1 MIQPNRTIKSD
12 IFNSEIYNAE
22 IYDSEVFTEDL
33 RWIAGSD
40 LPWEKLRGRTV
51 FVTGA
56 TGLIG
61 MTAIHALLYANRIRS
76 LGANVYA
83 LVRDRAKAKGIFG
96 GLADMPELSVLEGT
110 MEELP
115 EIPGK
120 IDYWIHGACPT
131 ASAFMT
137 EHPVEV
143 IKTSVE
149 GTINLLEEAKKRST
163 EGFVFLSSME
173 AFGEVNSEVVL
184 GEQTLGKIDL
194 ERTRSCYPESKRMC
208 EMICTS
214 YAREYGVPAMSIR
227 LAQTFGPGVDPNDR
241 RVFAMMTRNAIAGED
256 IVLATKGTSRHP
268 YLYTAQAVTAILTVL
283 LCGNPGETYNAANPS
298 TYCSIFEM
306 GEMVA
311 REIAGGKICVRVDEN
326 GDASRYPAPSFL
338 NMDISRIS
346 RLGWRPEHDL
356 VWMYRR
362 LERYMR
368 DAGC

>member
-1 MIQPNRTIKSD
+1 MTGNSELFDSD
-12 IFNSEIYNAE
+12 IFR
-22 IYDSEVFTEDL
+22 EDL
-33 RWIAGSD
+33 KWISDSD
-40 LPWEKLRGRTV
+40 LPWDKLRGRSV

-61 MTAIHALLYANRIRS
+61 MTAIHALLYANRTRS
-76 LGANVYA
+76 LDLSVHA
-83 LVRDRAKAKGIFG
+83 LVRDRAKARGIFS
-96 GLADMPELSVLEGT
+96 GLMDTPELSVLEGT

-115 EIPGK
+115 ALPEK

-143 IKTSVE
+143 IKTSVQ
-149 GTINLLEEAKKRST
+149 GTINLLEAAKKRGT

-173 AFGEVNSEVVL
+173 AFGEVDSEIAL
-184 GEQTLGKIDL
+184 DERTLGKIDL

-214 YAREYGVPAMSIR
+214 YAEEYGVPAMSIR
-227 LAQTFGPGVDPNDR
+227 LAQTFGPGVDPGDR

-283 LCGNPGETYNAANPS
+283 LSGGPGETYNAANPA

-311 REIAGGKICVRVDEN
+311 EKIAGGKISVRVDEN

-346 RLGWRPEHDL
+346 RLGWRPDHDL

>member
-1 MIQPNRTIKSD
+1 MTGTSA
-12 IFNSEIYNAE
+12 IFLEDMERIASEP
-22 IYDSEVFTEDL
+22 
-33 RWIAGSD
+33 
-40 LPWEKLRGRTV
+40 LPWDSLKDSSVLI
-51 FVTGA
+51 TGA

-61 MTAIHALLYANRIRS
+61 MTTIKALLHADTVHGLHMQIF
-76 LGANVYA
+76 AI
-83 LVRDRAKAKGIFG
+83 VRDPAKAGRIFSESISDPR
-96 GLADMPELSVLEGT
+96 LQFLKGT

-115 EIPGK
+115 PLPQK

-173 AFGEVNSEVVL
+173 AFGEVDSEIAL
-184 GEQTLGKIDL
+184 DERTLGKIDL

-214 YAREYGVPAMSIR
+214 YAEEYGVPAMSIR
-227 LAQTFGPGVDPNDR
+227 LAQTFGPGVDPGDR

-283 LCGNPGETYNAANPS
+283 LSGGPGETYNAANPA

-311 REIAGGKICVRVDEN
+311 EKIAGGKISVRVDEN

-346 RLGWRPEHDL
+346 RLGWRPDHDL

>member
-1 MIQPNRTIKSD
+1 MIRNFKTDNSG
-12 IFNSEIYNAE
+12 FFGSEI
-22 IYDSEVFTEDL
+22 FTEDL
-33 RWIAGSD
+33 NWIAGSD
-40 LPWEKLRGRTV
+40 LPWEKLRGRSV

-61 MTAIHALLYANRIRS
+61 MTAIHALLCANRTRS
-76 LGANVYA
+76 LGIRVHA
-83 LVRDRAKAKGIFG
+83 LVRDRAKAERLFPGMT
-96 GLADMPELSVLEGT
+96 DTPELSVCEGT
-110 MEELP
+110 VEELP
-115 EIPGK
+115 EIPEK

-143 IKTSVE
+143 IKTSVG
-149 GTINLLEEAKKRST
+149 GTINLLEAARKRGT

-173 AFGEVNSEVVL
+173 AFGEVNSEIL
-184 GEQTLGKIDL
+184 LDERTLGKIDL

-214 YAREYGVPAMSIR
+214 YAEEYGVPAMSIR
-227 LAQTFGPGVDPNDR
+227 LVQTFGPGVDPDDR

-283 LCGNPGETYNAANPS
+283 LRGVPGKTYNAANPS

-311 REIAGGKICVRVDEN
+311 REIAGGKISVRVDEN

-338 NMDISRIS
+338 NMDISGIRQ
-346 RLGWRPEHDL
+346 LGWEPEHDL

-368 DAGC
+368 DMLDTE